1 MDEPTPADTVH
12 VAIDDLLTVVAKA
25 ADDLRMFHTAV
36 SHAHIAPLPPFPRTT
51 VVLTLRI
58 VEHLRTIEEKCCRLS
73 DSQNRRHSDIGT
85 VLLRIDIV
93 QGPRARSFRF
103 QMTP

>member
-25 ADDLRMFHTAV
+25 SDDLRMFHTAV
-36 SHAHIAPLPPFPRTT
+36 SQAQIAPLPPFPRAI

-58 VEHLRTIEEKCCRLS
+58 VEHLRTIEEELRE
-73 DSQNRRHSDIGT
+73 
-85 VLLRIDIV
+85 VLEALGLA
-93 QGPRARSFRF
+93 GP
-103 QMTP
+103 PPL

>member
-1 MDEPTPADTVH
+1 MVVAMDEPTPADTVH

-36 SHAHIAPLPPFPRTT
+36 SQAHIAPLPPFPRAT

-58 VEHLRTIEEKCCRLS
+58 VEHLRTIEEELR
-73 DSQNRRHSDIGT
+73 G
-85 VLLRIDIV
+85 VLEAL
-93 QGPRARSFRF
+93 GLPE
-103 QMTP
+103 PPPL

>member
-12 VAIDDLLTVVAKA
+12 VAIDDLLSVVAKA

-36 SHAHIAPLPPFPRTT
+36 SQAQIPPVPPFPRAT

-58 VEHLRTIEEKCCRLS
+58 VDHLRTIEEELRE
-73 DSQNRRHSDIGT
+73 
-85 VLLRIDIV
+85 VLQAL
-93 QGPRARSFRF
+93 GLPEPPPF
-103 QMTP
+103 

>member
-1 MDEPTPADTVH
+1 MMVVAMDEPTPANTVR

-36 SHAHIAPLPPFPRTT
+36 SKAHIAPLPPFPRAT

-58 VEHLRTIEEKCCRLS
+58 VEHLKTIEEEL
-73 DSQNRRHSDIGT
+73 QE
-85 VLLRIDIV
+85 VLEALGLPEPPPPD
-93 QGPRARSFRF
+93 
-103 QMTP
+103 TP

>member
-25 ADDLRMFHTAV
+25 ADDLRLFHTAV
-36 SHAHIAPLPPFPRTT
+36 SQAQIAPLPPFPRAT

-58 VEHLRTIEEKCCRLS
+58 VEHLRTIEEELRE
-73 DSQNRRHSDIGT
+73 
-85 VLLRIDIV
+85 VLEAL
-93 QGPRARSFRF
+93 GLPE
-103 QMTP
+103 PPPL